1 MLKRYMHKRERHFA
15 MLNDNRVVRPFE
27 WGTEFIGHERD
38 AADPHEIFNRFSA
51 ETIANSDEYFSIPK
65 SFEYRLQATLLS
77 EPRAVATGSPQDVPP
92 AKGNPVATA
101 PGSDKNPP
109 ATAPGSDK
117 NPPAIAHGTDK
128 NPSAIAGGTD
138 KRAPQI
144 LTWPSSVTTP
154 SPENNTAYATYFPH
168 EDHRAAVI
176 ILPHWNAKAGTYF
189 DLCRFFN
196 KVGHS
201 ALRLTLP
208 YHEERMPPE
217 LERADYLVAP
227 NVGRSLQSIRQ
238 SVADTRACVKWLKE
252 QGYEKV
258 GIVGTSIGSCV
269 AFLAFVHDPAIDA
282 AVFNHVSGYMADV
295 VWHGLSTYHVRD
307 GFGDNIE
314 LDELREYWLPVSP
327 MAYMEK
333 LATQSPRAQRYI
345 YTLYD
350 LSFPV
355 DLTRDTMRALRR
367 HKIKHSKAAIPC
379 GHYTLGEKPWVYL
392 DGYKI
397 IKFLHKNLR

>member
-1 MLKRYMHKRERHFA
+1 MLKRYMHKRERHLA

-27 WGTEFIGHERD
+27 WGLEFIGADADAKDPKRVLAEYAAAAIENSDKFFSVPEKVKVTRSGPPVAARD
-38 AADPHEIFNRFSA
+38 LSRPQEQTDGDGNDQTAADP
-51 ETIANSDEYFSIPK
+51 D
-65 SFEYRLQATLLS
+65 
-77 EPRAVATGSPQDVPP
+77 RAV
-92 AKGNPVATA
+92 
-101 PGSDKNPP
+101 
-109 ATAPGSDK
+109 
-117 NPPAIAHGTDK
+117 
-128 NPSAIAGGTD
+128 
-138 KRAPQI
+138 
-144 LTWPSSVTTP
+144 LTWSSSVSTS

-168 EDHRAAVI
+168 YSRRAAVI
-176 ILPHWNAKAGTYF
+176 VLPHWNAKAGTYF

-196 KVGHS
+196 KVGLS

-208 YHEERMPPE
+208 YHEERMPPD
-217 LERADYLVAP
+217 LERADHLVAP
-227 NVGRSLQSIRQ
+227 NVGRTLQSMKQ
-238 SVADTRACVKWLKE
+238 SVADTRACVSWLKQ

-258 GIVGTSIGSCV
+258 GVVGTSIGSAV
-269 AFLAFVHDPAIDA
+269 AFLAFVHDDRIDA

-295 VWHGLSTYHVRD
+295 VWHGLSTYHVRH
-307 GFGDNIE
+307 GFGDNVE
-314 LDELREYWLPVSP
+314 LEELREYWRPVSP

-333 LATQSPRAQRYI
+333 LARQAPRPQRYI

-355 DLTRDTMRALRR
+355 ELSRDTMRALRR

-397 IKFLHKNLR
+397 ISYLHRNLK

>member
-1 MLKRYMHKRERHFA
+1 MNSGGSALQFDTPGRRSSHGGFLLSLLLPAACLPLTFMLKRYMHKRERHFA

-27 WGTEFIGHERD
+27 WGTEFIDEFVEGGEPAAMFREHTRHVLADSDKYFAAPMPDEFTLERRLYPSAASIN
-38 AADPHEIFNRFSA
+38 AADLKTAVVQTEVPVLTWQS
-51 ETIANSDEYFSIPK
+51 T
-65 SFEYRLQATLLS
+65 
-77 EPRAVATGSPQDVPP
+77 VAT
-92 AKGNPVATA
+92 
-101 PGSDKNPP
+101 
-109 ATAPGSDK
+109 
-117 NPPAIAHGTDK
+117 
-128 NPSAIAGGTD
+128 PSA
-138 KRAPQI
+138 
-144 LTWPSSVTTP
+144 
-154 SPENNTAYATYFPH
+154 ENNTAVATYFPH
-168 EDHRAAVI
+168 ANKRSAVV

-189 DLCRFFN
+189 DLAKFFN
-196 KVGHS
+196 KVGLS

-217 LERADYLVAP
+217 LERADHLVAP

-238 SVADTRACVKWLKE
+238 SVADTRAAIMWLKGE
-252 QGYEKV
+252 GYEKIGV
-258 GIVGTSIGSCV
+258 VGTSIGSCV
-269 AFLAFVHDPAIDA
+269 AFLAFVHDRNIDA

-295 VWHGLSTYHVRD
+295 VWHGLSTYHVRNS
-307 GFGDNIE
+307 FGDNLE

-333 LATQSPRAQRYI
+333 LAAQPWRPQRYI

-355 DLTRDTMRALRR
+355 DLSRDVMRELTR
-367 HKIKHSKAAIPC
+367 HNIKHSKASIPC

-397 IKFLHKNLR
+397 IRFLHKHLR